1 MKTIRFSETVTRRR
15 HGSEQVF
22 EQGQKY
28 TLREDVANHYI
39 GRGQAAVVGS
49 KEAKKPAPIDI
60 TEIEKPDGDAVE
72 GSENVGGADGDGA
85 GERSEPAGKP
95 ASSGKGSDKRKG

>member
-28 TLREDVANHYI
+28 TLRDDVANHYI
-39 GRGQAAVVGS
+39 GRGLAAVVGN
-49 KEAKKPAPIDI
+49 KEAKKPADIDI
-60 TEIEKPDGDAVE
+60 TETEKADGHTLG
-72 GSENVGGADGDGA
+72 GSEDVGGTDGAGA

-95 ASSGKGSDKRKG
+95 AGSGKGGDKRKG